1 MENSENPSKILL
13 VEGNDDQHIA
23 EHIWHSLSN
32 ESQLPFYPKNTQG
45 INSLLSSLPV
55 ELKNRYLQS
64 LGILVDA
71 NAHPMKRWNKILSSI
86 SDSIPLILK
95 LDQTKTERL

>member
-23 EHIWHSLSN
+23 EHIWLSPSN

-45 INSLLSSLPV
+45 IISLLSSLPV
-55 ELKNRYLQS
+55 E
-64 LGILVDA
+64 
-71 NAHPMKRWNKILSSI
+71 
-86 SDSIPLILK
+86 
-95 LDQTKTERL
+95 